1 MLIAATESV
10 VVAMFTWMSVVEA
23 LPSFGGSYETAIEP
37 VFGAA
42 NAPCASTRLARTVAA
57 AMTLFMFVSSFR
69 PETVGGNLRS
79 RAAGKRNYGTL
90 TGRPRTFQY
99 LCRYFTR

>member
-23 LPSFGGSYETAIEP
+23 LPNFGGSNETAIEP
-37 VFGAA
+37 LFGAA

-57 AMTLFMFVSSFR
+57 ASTFFIFVTSFR

-79 RAAGKRNYGTL
+79 RNQNLWNRD
-90 TGRPRTFQY
+90 RPAEDVPVPVQV
-99 LCRYFTR
+99 LDEV